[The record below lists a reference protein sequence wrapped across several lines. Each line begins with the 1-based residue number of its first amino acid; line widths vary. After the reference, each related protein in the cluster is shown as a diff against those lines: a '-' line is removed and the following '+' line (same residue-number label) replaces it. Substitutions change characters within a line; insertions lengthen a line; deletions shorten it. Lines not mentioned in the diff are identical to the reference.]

1 MSELSINPFTATAA
15 IAHFEKESL
24 PEPNVPVNTLAEL
37 LGERESQDQGTHT
50 AIQSIFKTRS
60 QDRVEIYPGVCFTV
74 SSLIWSNQNT
84 NILHRYILIQQA
96 AY

>member
-24 PEPNVPVNTLAEL
+24 PEPKVPVNTQAEL
-37 LGERESQDQGTHT
+37 LGERGSQE
-50 AIQSIFKTRS
+50 
-60 QDRVEIYPGVCFTV
+60 RVEIYPGVCFTV

-84 NILHRYILIQQA
+84 NILHRYILIPTCCLLKRQD
-96 AY
+96 